1 MQRIKVP
8 EQTRLV
14 SVIETACNIG
24 SGFILSL
31 ILWQILAHFLGIP
44 MPIGKNLFI
53 TSCFTV
59 LSLTRSYLWRRFF
72 ARGLHRVVH
81 AWLKRVRHFRSKT

>member
-1 MQRIKVP
+1 MDK
-8 EQTRLV
+8 QTKLV
-14 SVIETACNIG
+14 SAIETFCNIG

-31 ILWQILAHFLGIP
+31 ILWQFLAYVLGIP
-44 MPIGKNLFI
+44 MPLDTNVFI

-72 ARGLHRVVH
+72 ARGLHETVA
-81 AWLKRVRHFRSKT
+81 AWVGRLL